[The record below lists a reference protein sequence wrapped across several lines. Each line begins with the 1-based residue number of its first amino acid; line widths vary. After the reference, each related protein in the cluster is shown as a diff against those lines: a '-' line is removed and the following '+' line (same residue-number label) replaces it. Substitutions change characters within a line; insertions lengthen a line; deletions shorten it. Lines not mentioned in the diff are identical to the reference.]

1 MALKGTKVVMFLC
14 DIQTAFRDKVS
25 CFPAVVAAACRMTT
39 SSDILQIPLIVTEQY
54 PKGLGHTLD
63 EIQIPAS
70 AKVFEKS
77 KFSGLTED
85 VREHLKSLHGGE
97 TTDVVLYGLEAHICV
112 QQTCLDLLKDG
123 IAVHIIA
130 DATSSR
136 MHADRMF
143 AFETIRQAG
152 GYVTTSE
159 SMLFALLG
167 HSRHPKFKEIQ
178 KLIIEPLPDQGM
190 FPKL

>member
-1 MALKGTKVVMFLC
+1 MALRGNKVVMFLC

-25 CFPAVVAAACRMTT
+25 CFPAVVAAAIRMTT
-39 SSDILQIPLIVTEQY
+39 SSAILELPLIVTEQY
-54 PKGLGHTLD
+54 PKGLGHTLE
-63 EIQIPAS
+63 EIPIS
-70 AKVFEKS
+70 NGKVFEKC
-77 KFSGLTED
+77 KFSGLTDD

-97 TTDVVLYGLEAHICV
+97 TTDVVLFGFESHICV

-152 GYVTTSE
+152 GFVTTSE